1 MYKDQMLTLCHH
13 FPDCLRISVLKDAKK
28 QHVCNKLRETIRR
41 RVCSRLDRFCRDDLS
56 RLEPLVLAHSS
67 QVVADEFGLSLL
79 GVANPPANAGH
90 NSGGAKGPSVDACQR
105 LVFGNFFERG

>member
-28 QHVCNKLRETIRR
+28 QHVCYKLRETIRS

-67 QVVADEFGLSLL
+67 QAVADGDEFGLSLL
-79 GVANPPANAGH
+79 
-90 NSGGAKGPSVDACQR
+90 S
-105 LVFGNFFERG
+105 ERIITYPLPL